1 MARNTTRAAAQVL
14 VPLLLALGTTDVS
27 AQLGQLPADEY
38 IDQMDRIRR
47 VEQLRVDDVIAELE
61 LKPGDVVADIGSGSG
76 IFTVAMARAVGP
88 SGKVYAVDIDQE
100 MLDHVVERARAE
112 GLTNVEGVMGEYD
125 DPELPVTDVDFAF
138 YHRTL
143 HMIEHRQAHLNAT
156 AKYLAPDGRIVV
168 VEQNRETTRIWM
180 WLQREHV
187 DQWLAAI
194 SFYPAKVVEGFD
206 PRWFVIYQR
215 PYGDSML
222 PGARPRR

>member
-1 MARNTTRAAAQVL
+1 MSVGRSFGAPCLWVL
-14 VPLLLALGTTDVS
+14 SFIALGVQDAS
-27 AQLGQLPADEY
+27 SQLGQLPADAY
-38 IDQMDRIRR
+38 IDQMDGIRR
-47 VEQLRVDDVIAELE
+47 VEQLRVDEVIAALD

-76 IFTVAMARAVGP
+76 VFTVAFARAVGP
-88 SGKVYAVDIDQE
+88 TGKVYAVDIDQE
-100 MLDHVVERARAE
+100 MIDFVLERARAE

-125 DPELPVTDVDFAF
+125 DPKLPVTDADFAF

-156 AKYLAPDGRIVV
+156 ARYLAHDGRIVV
-168 VEQNRETTRIWM
+168 VEQARETTRIWM
-180 WLQREHV
+180 WLEREHV

-222 PGARPRR
+222 PGVRN